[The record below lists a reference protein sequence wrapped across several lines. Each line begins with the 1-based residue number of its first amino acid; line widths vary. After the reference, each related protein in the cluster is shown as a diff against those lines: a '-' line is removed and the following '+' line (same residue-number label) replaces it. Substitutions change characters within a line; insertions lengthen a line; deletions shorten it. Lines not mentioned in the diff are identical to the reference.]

1 MRPEV
6 QVLLGPLCKAFGV
19 RALGARPARAAREK
33 PVKKLLML
41 AAAAIGAQYAMKR
54 RKGQDSRE
62 VWNQATR

>member
-19 RALGARPARAAREK
+19 CAGRGPGPAAREK
-33 PVKKLLML
+33 LVKKLLML

-62 VWNQATR
+62 VWKQATR